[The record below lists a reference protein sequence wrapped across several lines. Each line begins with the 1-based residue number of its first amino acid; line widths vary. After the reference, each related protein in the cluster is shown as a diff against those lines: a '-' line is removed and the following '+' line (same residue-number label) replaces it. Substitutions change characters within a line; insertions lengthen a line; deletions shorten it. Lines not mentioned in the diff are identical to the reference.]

1 MKIEHNDDTT
11 LYSIT
16 SMDFNEL
23 ELVKSSLV
31 TVHKLLSF
39 TELDS
44 LTDNQEKKVRIK
56 RLEDVLTEIDSLK
69 GAQSNKSK
77 DATIIRKV
85 LEKYI

>member
-56 RLEDVLTEIDSLK
+56 RLEDIHKPLNH
-69 GAQSNKSK
+69 GMQP
-77 DATIIRKV
+77 
-85 LEKYI
+85 

>member
-56 RLEDVLTEIDSLK
+56 RLEDILTEIDSLK
-69 GAQSNKSK
+69 GSQTAESW

>member
-44 LTDNQEKKVRIK
+44 LTDNQEKEVRIK
-56 RLEDVLTEIDSLK
+56 RLEDILTEIDSLK
-69 GAQSNKSK
+69 GSQTAESW

>member
-44 LTDNQEKKVRIK
+44 LTDNQEKEVKIK
-56 RLEDVLTEIDSLK
+56 RLEDILTEIDSLK
-69 GAQSNKSK
+69 GSQTAESW